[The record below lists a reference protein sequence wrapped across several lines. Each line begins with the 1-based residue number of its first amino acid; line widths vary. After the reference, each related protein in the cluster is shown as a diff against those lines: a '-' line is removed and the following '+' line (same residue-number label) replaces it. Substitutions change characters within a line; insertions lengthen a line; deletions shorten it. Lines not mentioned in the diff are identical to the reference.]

1 MSNFIPV
8 EGNTDLVRDSNTN
21 QIINTNE
28 SAYQQYITRRQK
40 RKLEKEKS
48 LSVEEDLA
56 SLKSEMSEIKS
67 LSVSYTHLRA
77 HET

>member
-8 EGNTDLVRDSNTN
+8 EGNNDLVRDNNTN

-28 SAYQQYITRRQK
+28 SEYQQYITRRQK

-48 LSVEEDLA
+48 LTVEEDLA
-56 SLKSEMSEIKS
+56 NLKSELSEIKS
-67 LSVSYTHLRA
+67 LLKELVNGN
-77 HET
+77 

>member
-48 LSVEEDLA
+48 LAVEEDLA

-67 LSVSYTHLRA
+67 LLKELVNGN
-77 HET
+77 

>member
-1 MSNFIPV
+1 MSNYIPV
-8 EGNTDLVRDSNTN
+8 EGNADLVRDPNTD

-40 RKLEKEKS
+40 RKSEKEKA
-48 LSVEEDLA
+48 LTVEQDLA

-67 LSVSYTHLRA
+67 LLKELVNGN
-77 HET
+77 